1 MNNIL
6 VPVFAFTEVLNMTD
20 ISQLKDVI
28 AEKDKEILELKQKLL
43 DQVLLVVW
51 YHINWQKSEG
61 SVLSPSQMTNPV

>member
-1 MNNIL
+1 
-6 VPVFAFTEVLNMTD
+6 MTD